1 MLDVCKVI
9 RYLVRVVG
17 REHSG
22 TPLLHP
28 NLYSKREKGMSDA
41 LTNPDCTY
49 AEGENMSERPSSRL
63 FGFQLHMEMPLPSFA
78 SPSCSWLA
86 LRKRSVGCFDGLDSP
101 L

>member
-22 TPLLHP
+22 TRLLHP

-41 LTNPDCTY
+41 LTNP
-49 AEGENMSERPSSRL
+49 RL
-63 FGFQLHMEMPLPSFA
+63 YL
-78 SPSCSWLA
+78 C
-86 LRKRSVGCFDGLDSP
+86 
-101 L
+101 